1 MRLDRDQ
8 HQREQGEGD
17 RPVEADRQTGILH
30 NELYVGRIVWNK
42 QNYRKNPETER
53 RTARLNDKSDW
64 VVTEV
69 PSMRIVSDE
78 LWACV
83 KNGN

>member
-1 MRLDRDQ
+1 MDRDQ
-8 HQREQGEGD
+8 HQREQGEGY
-17 RPVEADRQTGILH
+17 RPVKADRQAGILH

-69 PSMRIVSDE
+69 PAMRIISDE
-78 LWACV
+78 LWRA
-83 KNGN
+83 

>member
-1 MRLDRDQ
+1 M
-8 HQREQGEGD
+8 
-17 RPVEADRQTGILH
+17 
-30 NELYVGRIVWNK
+30 VWNK

-69 PSMRIVSDE
+69 PAMRIISDE
-78 LWACV
+78 LWRA
-83 KNGN
+83 